1 MKYLSEL
8 FENQI
13 FLMDIG
19 VTQSVR
25 LEDATVEVGRYAAFS
40 PNKEQKGHQVVEV
53 SNNLQYLCDKYHISE
68 DRLCVLA
75 KEEAV

>member
-8 FENQI
+8 FENQF

-19 VTQSVR
+19 ITQTAS
-25 LEDATVEVGRYAAFS
+25 LKGETVEVGRYAAFS

-53 SNNLQYLCDKYHISE
+53 SNDLQYLCQKYHIAANNM
-68 DRLCVLA
+68 CVLN
-75 KEEAV
+75 EEAI

>member
-1 MKYLSEL
+1 MKFLSEL

-19 VTQSVR
+19 VDQSVK
-25 LEDATVEVGRYAAFS
+25 LEGETVEVGRYAAFS

-53 SNNLQYLCDKYHISE
+53 SNDLQYLCDKYHISE
-68 DRLCVLA
+68 ARLCVLV
-75 KEEAV
+75 KEGAV